1 MLLPTTLRDAEKWAS
16 GELELAGIDDVR
28 AEARLLLAHAV
39 GVALSQLDLHLR
51 DPVPPEA
58 AQSLATLVRERASR
72 RPLAYVLGETEF
84 MGLRFKCDERALAPR
99 PETEV
104 LAEEVEKRVADDPVA
119 HVLLDVGAGTGAIG
133 LSLAAR
139 LPGLR
144 VILTDVSAD
153 ALALARENAERLGIA
168 DRVRWLEGPE
178 LASVVAAGLGAEIT
192 VLASNPPYI
201 APRDVPGLPPEVA
214 LHEPEVAWRGEGEE
228 GLGCYQRIVSQ
239 GRVVLPSLR
248 LVAFEV
254 GLGQAPAVAELCR
267 GAWPA
272 FAVSIVRDLSGID
285 RVVLGEAARD

>member
-1 MLLPTTLRDAEKWAS
+1 MSSTVTGHSALKRAVR
-16 GELELAGIDDVR
+16 ELGLAGIEDAR
-28 AEARLLLAHAV
+28 AEARIVLAHAL

-51 DPVPPEA
+51 DPLPPEV

-104 LAEEVEKRVADDPVA
+104 LVEEVEKRVARDA
-119 HVLLDVGAGTGAIG
+119 RGHVLLDVGAGAGAIG
-133 LSLAAR
+133 LSLAVR

-153 ALALARENAERLGIA
+153 ALALAKQNAELLGIA
-168 DRVRWLEGPE
+168 DRVRWLEGPG
-178 LASVVAAGLGAEIT
+178 LTPVVEAALGAEIT

-214 LHEPEVAWRGEGEE
+214 LHEPELAWRGEGEE
-228 GLGCYQRIVSQ
+228 GLACHQGIVSQ
-239 GRVVLPSLR
+239 GRALLPILR

-267 GAWPA
+267 GAWPS

-285 RVVLGEAARD
+285 RVVLGEAARG